1 MTIATDQ
8 MVVHKSGRLHEGI
21 TDCGSDKTKAALLQ
35 RLGKRIRLRG
45 AGRDVALTSPTVS
58 FRRLLDEAPDESVE
72 TAELLLH
79 RQQGAGVA
87 DGALDLE
94 TITYDGGVF
103 QQRIDATAVESCNPD
118 RIEFGKGTAITVALV
133 ENRLPGKP
141 GLGAFQHQKLEQPPI
156 VMKRNAPFLV
166 VIGKHAC
173 IASGGPVA
181 ANVFS
186 CRHDWSP
193 AIIARGASR
202 RQSKTSL
209 LQVTNAG
216 TMLV

>member
-35 RLGKRIRLRG
+35 RFGQGVRLRS
-45 AGRDVALTSPTVS
+45 ARRNVTLTTPTVE
-58 FRRLLDEAPDESVE
+58 FWRLFDEGPDESIE
-72 TAELLLH
+72 TAELVLD
-79 RQQGAGVA
+79 REQRAGVA

-94 TITYDGGVF
+94 AIAYDGGAF
-103 QQRIDATAVESCNPD
+103 QQRLDATAVESCNPR

-156 VMKRNAPFLV
+156 VMERNAPFLV

-216 TMLV
+216 TMIV